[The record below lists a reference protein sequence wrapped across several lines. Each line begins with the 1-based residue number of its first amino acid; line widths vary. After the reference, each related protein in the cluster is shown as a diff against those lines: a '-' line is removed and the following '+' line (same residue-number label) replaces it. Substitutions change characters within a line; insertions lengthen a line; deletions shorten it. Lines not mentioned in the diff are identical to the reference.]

1 MRIYKTKLECHP
13 RGPRSSDKK
22 KAVMIGATG
31 ATGKQLLRQLLDS
44 DQWVKITSVSRK
56 PVLNGKGHEKLNEII
71 VESFDSLSSTA
82 DAWTDH
88 DVFFNC
94 IGTTRKIAG
103 GAKQFVDV
111 EFGISLTAAKL
122 AHEAGIPQASVISAG
137 GANADQWAPEW
148 IHPLLYTKTIGQKEE
163 TVRKHFSFKHVT
175 LFRPGMLIRGY
186 NSNSSFHRFFDS
198 TSLGLPVALLA
209 SAMIRDSESINK
221 NTKTDEPLVY
231 TGNGCIKSSID
242 T

>member
-1 MRIYKTKLECHP
+1 MRVFKTNLETHP
-13 RGPRSSDKK
+13 RGPRSSNKK
-22 KAVMIGATG
+22 KAILIGATG
-31 ATGKQLLRQLLDS
+31 ATGKQLLRQLLDNNK
-44 DQWVKITSVSRK
+44 WEKVTSVSMR
-56 PVLNGKGHEKLNEII
+56 PVLNSKGHEKLNEIV
-71 VESFDSLSSTA
+71 VESFDILSSTT
-82 DAWTDH
+82 DAWKDH

-111 EFGISLTAAKL
+111 EFGISLSAAEL

-163 TVRKHFSFKHVT
+163 TVTKHYSFNNVSI
-175 LFRPGMLIRGY
+175 FRPGMLIRDY
-186 NSNSSFHRFFDS
+186 NKDSSFHRFFDS
-198 TSLGLPVALLA
+198 TSLGLPVDFLA
-209 SAMIRDSESINK
+209 SAMIRDSESI
-221 NTKTDEPLVY
+221 TKDTKINEPFVY
-231 TGNGCIKSSID
+231 TGNGCIKSSIH

>member
-1 MRIYKTKLECHP
+1 MRVFNNNLETHP
-13 RGPRSSDKK
+13 RAPRSSNKK
-22 KAVMIGATG
+22 KAVLIGATG

-44 DQWVKITSVSRK
+44 DQWERVTSVSRR
-56 PVLNGKGHEKLNEII
+56 PVLNGKGHDKLNEIV

-122 AHEAGIPQASVISAG
+122 AHEAGIPHASVISAG

-148 IHPLLYTKTIGQKEE
+148 IHPLLYTKTIGQKEQ
-163 TVRKHFSFKHVT
+163 TLTKHFSFKNVT
-175 LFRPGMLIRGY
+175 IFRPGMLIRHY
-186 NSNSSFHRFFDS
+186 NSNSSLQRFFSS
-198 TSLGLPVALLA
+198 TNLGLPVNILA
-209 SAMIRDSESINK
+209 SAMIRDSESISQD
-221 NTKTDEPLVY
+221 TEIYEPVVY
-231 TGNGCIKSSID
+231 TGNGCIKSSIEI
-242 T
+242 

>member
-1 MRIYKTKLECHP
+1 MMIYKTNLENHP

-56 PVLNGKGHEKLNEII
+56 PVLNGKGHEKLNEIVI
-71 VESFDSLSSTA
+71 ESFDSLVSTA
-82 DAWTDH
+82 DAWIDH

-137 GANADQWAPEW
+137 GANADQWAPDW

-175 LFRPGMLIRGY
+175 LFRPGMLIRAY
-186 NSNSSFHRFFDS
+186 DKDSSFHRFFDS
-198 TSLGLPVALLA
+198 TSLGLPVGLLA

-221 NTKTDEPLVY
+221 DTKTDEPFVY

-242 T
+242 G

>member
-1 MRIYKTKLECHP
+1 MIRLLFLLLPFLSFGQFYKYSTIYGGVSTQSTIAPIETYQYINNELIEKNNSLVEEYTLQSFDQKYLQLIKANNKNNLLKQDFQKNYENMRIYKTNLENHP

-71 VESFDSLSSTA
+71 VESFDGLSSTA
-82 DAWTDH
+82 DDWTDH

-111 EFGISLTAAKL
+111 
-122 AHEAGIPQASVISAG
+122 
-137 GANADQWAPEW
+137 DW
-148 IHPLLYTKTIGQKEE
+148 Y
-163 TVRKHFSFKHVT
+163 
-175 LFRPGMLIRGY
+175 
-186 NSNSSFHRFFDS
+186 
-198 TSLGLPVALLA
+198 
-209 SAMIRDSESINK
+209 
-221 NTKTDEPLVY
+221 
-231 TGNGCIKSSID
+231 
-242 T
+242 

>member
-1 MRIYKTKLECHP
+1 MF
-13 RGPRSSDKK
+13 
-22 KAVMIGATG
+22 KAIIIGGTG
-31 ATGKQLLRQLLDS
+31 ATGKQLLNRLISNQKCDLVTCIGRRPALDS
-44 DQWVKITSVSRK
+44 
-56 PVLNGKGHEKLNEII
+56 EKNDKLVDVV
-71 VESFDSLSSTA
+71 VESLFNLSSTEKYWQ
-82 DAWTDH
+82 DN

-186 NSNSSFHRFFDS
+186 NIGSSFHRFFDS
-198 TSLGLPVALLA
+198 TSLGLPVGLLA

-221 NTKTDEPLVY
+221 DTKTDEPFVY

-242 T
+242 A

>member
-1 MRIYKTKLECHP
+1 MRVFNNNLETHP
-13 RGPRSSDKK
+13 RGPRSSNKK
-22 KAVMIGATG
+22 KAVLIGATG

-44 DQWVKITSVSRK
+44 DQWERVTSVSRR
-56 PVLNGKGHEKLNEII
+56 PVLNGKGHEKLNEIV

-148 IHPLLYTKTIGQKEE
+148 LHPLLYAKTIGQKEE
-163 TVRKHFSFKHVT
+163 TVTKHFSFQHVSI
-175 LFRPGMLIRGY
+175 FRPGMLIRDY
-186 NSNSSFHRFFDS
+186 NKDSSFHRFFDS
-198 TSLGLPVALLA
+198 TNLGLPVDFLA
-209 SAMIRDSESINK
+209 SAMIRDSESISQD
-221 NTKTDEPLVY
+221 TEIYEPVVY
-231 TGNGCIKSSID
+231 TGNGCIKSSIEI
-242 T
+242 

>member
-1 MRIYKTKLECHP
+1 MRVYKTNLDNHP

-71 VESFDSLSSTA
+71 VESFDGLSSTA
-82 DAWTDH
+82 DAWADH

-103 GAKQFVDV
+103 GAKQFVEV
-111 EFGISLTAAKL
+111 EFGISLAAAKL
-122 AHEAGIPQASVISAG
+122 AHEARIPQASVISAA

-186 NSNSSFHRFFDS
+186 NKGSSFHRFFDS
-198 TSLGLPVALLA
+198 TSLGLPVGLLA
-209 SAMIRDSESINK
+209 SAMIRDSESISK
-221 NTKTDEPLVY
+221 DTKKDEPLVY

-242 T
+242 A